1 MAKKKEEEFDFELDA
16 DDKIDE
22 YASEVN
28 LILTVLGKIDEDL
41 TSSVLTNSSKFEDF
55 DLTDEELDEVIADL
69 GFAIKN
75 GNSIVDIAKKMRD
88 NA

>member
-16 DDKIDE
+16 DDKIDQ

-28 LILTVLGKIDEDL
+28 LILTILGKIDQDL
-41 TSSVLTNSSKFEDF
+41 ASSVLTNTSKFEDF
-55 DLTDEELDEVIADL
+55 DLTDEELDEVITDL
-69 GFAIKN
+69 GFVVKSENNI
-75 GNSIVDIAKKMRD
+75 IDIAKKMRD

>member
-1 MAKKKEEEFDFELDA
+1 MAEDDYDFELDE
-16 DDKIDE
+16 DDMIDE

-41 TSSVLTNSSKFEDF
+41 TSSVITNSSKMEDF
-55 DLTDEELDEVIADL
+55 DLTDEEMDEVISEL
-69 GFAIKN
+69 GFSVKN
-75 GNSIVDIAKKMRD
+75 KDNIVDIAKKMRD

>member
-1 MAKKKEEEFDFELDA
+1 MATDEYDFELDE
-16 DDKIDE
+16 DDLIDE

-41 TSSVLTNSSKFEDF
+41 ASSVLTNSSKFADF
-55 DLTDEELDEVIADL
+55 DLTDEELDEVISEI
-69 GFAIKN
+69 GFSVKN
-75 GNSIVDIAKKMRD
+75 SNKIVDIAKKMRA

>member
-1 MAKKKEEEFDFELDA
+1 MATDEYDFELDE
-16 DDKIDE
+16 DDLIDE

-41 TSSVLTNSSKFEDF
+41 ASSVLTNSSKFADF
-55 DLTDEELDEVIADL
+55 DLTDEELDEVISEI
-69 GFAIKN
+69 GFSVKN
-75 GNSIVDIAKKMRD
+75 SNKIVDIAKKMRD

>member
-1 MAKKKEEEFDFELDA
+1 MAENEYDFELDE
-16 DDKIDE
+16 DDMIDA

-41 TSSVLTNSSKFEDF
+41 ANSILTNSSKFADF
-55 DLTDEELDEVIADL
+55 DLTDEELDEVTSEL
-69 GFAIKN
+69 GFSVKN
-75 GNSIVDIAKKMRD
+75 KDNVIDIAKKMRD

>member
-1 MAKKKEEEFDFELDA
+1 MIEDEYDFELDE
-16 DDKIDE
+16 DDMIDE

-41 TSSVLTNSSKFEDF
+41 ANSVLTNTSKFEDF
-55 DLTDEELDEVIADL
+55 DLTDEELDEVISEI
-69 GFAIKN
+69 GFSVKN
-75 GNSIVDIAKKMRD
+75 KDNVVDIVKKMRD

>member
-1 MAKKKEEEFDFELDA
+1 MAEDYYDFELDE
-16 DDKIDE
+16 DDMIDE

-41 TSSVLTNSSKFEDF
+41 TSSVITNSSKMEDF
-55 DLTDEELDEVIADL
+55 ELTDEEMDEVIAEL
-69 GFAIKN
+69 GFSVKN
-75 GNSIVDIAKKMRD
+75 KDNIVDIAKKMRD